1 MNDSR
6 DPRSVTAN
14 TWEPG
19 TGGQSLRLQPVFQLS
34 TGGSYYRLGNYNEMA
49 AAPLTVCASQNTTL
63 DVFPVY
69 TAYDKSH
76 NQLGTGQAATITN
89 P

>member
-1 MNDSR
+1 MAGPAPITR
-6 DPRSVTAN
+6 RGLGRVGERPHGQARSD
-14 TWEPG
+14 E
-19 TGGQSLRLQPVFQLS
+19 VFQLS

-49 AAPLTVCASQNTTL
+49 TTPLSVCESQNTTL

-69 TAYDKSH
+69 AAYDKEL